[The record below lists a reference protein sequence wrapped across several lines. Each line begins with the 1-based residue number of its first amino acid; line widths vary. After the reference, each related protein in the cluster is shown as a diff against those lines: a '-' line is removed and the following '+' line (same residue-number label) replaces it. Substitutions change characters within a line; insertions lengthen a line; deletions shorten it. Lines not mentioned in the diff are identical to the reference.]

1 MNAEILAAMT
11 AFARTAEQRS
21 ITGAAHQLGVTPA
34 AVSQTIRKLEERLG
48 VRLFERTTRSVNLTE
63 AGRAYWERVA
73 PLLGALAEAT
83 EDLQVQASAPGGMLR
98 ITVAQV
104 AAQHTIEPLLGEF
117 ARSYPH
123 ITLELAYQDQ
133 LVDIVQEGF
142 DAGIR
147 LGESLPRDMI
157 AVPLTPEFRLRTY
170 ASPDYLA
177 VRGTPQRP
185 ADLLQHNCINFRL
198 PTSGALYRWEFAER
212 RRIVALAVRGSLIV
226 NHWSAMVAAAAQGV
240 GVCHVLPATAEP
252 FVRDG
257 RLVEVLSRYSPG
269 FPGLYLYYPRREQ
282 LPAKTRLFVDFL
294 KARMAAR

>member
-1 MNAEILAAMT
+1 MNADILAAMP

-21 ITGAAHQLGVTPA
+21 ITAAAHLLGVTPA
-34 AVSQTIRKLEERLG
+34 AVSQTIRKLEARLG

-73 PLLGALAEAT
+73 PLLAGLAEAT
-83 EDLQVQASAPGGMLR
+83 EDVQVQAAAPGGVLR
-98 ITVAQV
+98 ITLSQI
-104 AAQHTIEPLLGEF
+104 AAQHTVEPLLGEF
-117 ARSYPH
+117 AAAYPH
-123 ITLELAYQDQ
+123 VTLELAYQDQ
-133 LVDIVQEGF
+133 LVDIVAQGF

-147 LGESLPRDMI
+147 LGEAVPRDMI

-170 ASPDYLA
+170 ASPSYLA
-177 VRGTPQRP
+177 ARGTPDKP

-212 RRIVALAVRGSLIV
+212 RRIVALAVRGTLVV
-226 NHWSAMVAAAAQGV
+226 NHWNAMVAAAAQGV
-240 GVCHVLPATAEP
+240 GVCHVLPASAEP

-257 RLVEVLSRYSPG
+257 RLVEVLSRFSPG

-294 KARMAAR
+294 KARLPR

>member
-1 MNAEILAAMT
+1 MNADILAAMP

-21 ITGAAHQLGVTPA
+21 ITAAAHLLGVTPA
-34 AVSQTIRKLEERLG
+34 AVSQTIRKLEARLG

-73 PLLGALAEAT
+73 PLLAGLAEAT
-83 EDLQVQASAPGGMLR
+83 EDVQVQAAAPGGVLR
-98 ITVAQV
+98 ITLSQI
-104 AAQHTIEPLLGEF
+104 AAQHTVEPLLGEF
-117 ARSYPH
+117 AAAYPH
-123 ITLELAYQDQ
+123 VTLELAYQDQ
-133 LVDIVQEGF
+133 LVDIVAQGF

-147 LGESLPRDMI
+147 LGEAVPRDMI

-170 ASPDYLA
+170 ASPGYLA
-177 VRGTPQRP
+177 ARGTPQQP

-212 RRIVALAVRGSLIV
+212 RRIVALAVRGTLVV
-226 NHWSAMVAAAAQGV
+226 NHWNAMVAAAAQGV
-240 GVCHVLPATAEP
+240 GVCHVLPASAEP
-252 FVRDG
+252 YVRAG
-257 RLVEVLSRYSPG
+257 RLVEVLSRFSPG

-294 KARMAAR
+294 KARLPR